1 MDDKVRRIDNINDTL
16 THQEVTSGLLVFCL
30 RFCTDLKTNLFF
42 SFFLWLMYTD
52 FLQALLKERLSG
64 LEETNKALLVQVQVF

>member
-1 MDDKVRRIDNINDTL
+1 
-16 THQEVTSGLLVFCL
+16 
-30 RFCTDLKTNLFF
+30 
-42 SFFLWLMYTD
+42 MYTD